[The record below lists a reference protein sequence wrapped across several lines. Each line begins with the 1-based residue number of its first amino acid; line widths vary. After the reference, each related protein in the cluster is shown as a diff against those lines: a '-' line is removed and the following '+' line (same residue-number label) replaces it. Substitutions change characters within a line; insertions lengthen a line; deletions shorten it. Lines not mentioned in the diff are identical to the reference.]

1 MGVIKNWM
9 LLLVVWRSLWRHK
22 ALRHPMQ
29 MGSDFR
35 TLLAGRWESDLR
47 ISVFLEQTFNDCF
60 LME

>member
-1 MGVIKNWM
+1 M

-35 TLLAGRWESDLR
+35 MLLAGRWESDLR
-47 ISVFLEQTFNDCF
+47 ISIFLEQTFNDCF